1 MVGNHRRKPLTWV
14 KCKAAGR
21 ASLQHMKTNVGV
33 ADKVVRAIIG
43 VALLSMLVLA
53 DGAVRWLGLIGLVP
67 LATAFLGYCPL
78 YSPLGIDTCAAGK
91 KA

>member
-1 MVGNHRRKPLTWV
+1 MVGKRRRKPLTWV
-14 KCKAAGR
+14 KCNAAGR
-21 ASLQHMKTNVGV
+21 VSLRHMKTNVGV
-33 ADKVVRAIIG
+33 ADKVARAIIG
-43 VALLSMLVLA
+43 VALLSMLVLT

-78 YSPLGIDTCAAGK
+78 YPLLGVDTCAAGK